1 MKKIAII
8 GAGNM
13 GSGIAQKTAQEGL
26 SVVLVDVKPEF
37 VEKGIATIQKTLNEA
52 VERKI
57 LKPEQAKATM
67 ARIRGAADLAETADC
82 DLVIEAVFE
91 DMAVKKDLFSRL
103 DRVCGPQT
111 ILATNTSS
119 FSVDE
124 LARATSRPDRFA
136 GLHFFYHPA
145 KNRLLEII
153 PGPLTSPETV
163 SACRQFAQLTGKT
176 RHPGQGRPRLCGQP
190 FFCPLAERGD
200 ADSGDGHR
208 QYRHH

>member
-1 MKKIAII
+1 MKKVGII

-37 VEKGIATIQKTLNEA
+37 VEKGIATMRATLNEA

-57 LKPEQAKATM
+57 LKPEQADATM
-67 ARIRGAADLAETADC
+67 NRIHGDTDVSETKDC

-91 DMAVKKDLFSRL
+91 DMEVKKDLFSRL
-103 DRVCGPQT
+103 DQACGPQT

-124 LARATSRPDRFA
+124 LARATRRPDRFV

-153 PGPLTSPETV
+153 PAPAHQPVYWKGP
-163 SACRQFAQLTGKT
+163 RQMPHLHGTAHA
-176 RHPGQGRPRLCGQP
+176 R
-190 FFCPLAERGD
+190 
-200 ADSGDGHR
+200 
-208 QYRHH
+208 